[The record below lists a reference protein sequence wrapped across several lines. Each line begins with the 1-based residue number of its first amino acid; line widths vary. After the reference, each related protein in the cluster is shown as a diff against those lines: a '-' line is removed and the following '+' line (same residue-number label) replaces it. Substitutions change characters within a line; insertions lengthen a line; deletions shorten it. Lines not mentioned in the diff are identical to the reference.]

1 MKKGAKSKTA
11 MKGKKATGSNKPK
24 PNGKKADQGGKG
36 QTKKGT
42 LKPAKVFIY
51 ALALAALGG
60 GSYLVYE
67 KIKSGRANND
77 NESDSDSSFNSNSN
91 SNSGSNSNPNS
102 STVNVSTPSASV
114 SSSPGLISSYKK
126 LTSGNENFP
135 LKKGS
140 KGAKVKQ
147 LQQALAKTVSSLT
160 VDGNFG
166 TQTVKALRT
175 AGYAQVVD
183 EPLFNRITGTN
194 SEAIKI
200 VFNPS
205 SLAVNLYKAAQ
216 NKNAEQVLSLLQ
228 QLNSVSDYSSVNDY
242 YKRQSFISKTIV
254 TDLLEYAFSNDA
266 VVKEKIKNEF
276 TRMGLKVSA
285 TGTWSLQGIRL
296 FKDLITIR
304 ETVVIDTRNNRIP
317 VKRNTILGDE
327 VQVANGMT
335 WFRSIDH
342 TLLQVPTQDVRF
354 T

>member
-11 MKGKKATGSNKPK
+11 MKGMKGIIESNKPK
-24 PNGKKADQGGKG
+24 PNGKRADQGGKR
-36 QTKKGT
+36 QIKKGT
-42 LKPAKVFIY
+42 VKPAKVFIY

-77 NESDSDSSFNSNSN
+77 NESDSDSNF
-91 SNSGSNSNPNS
+91 NSNPNS

-126 LTSGNENFP
+126 LTSGNDNFP

-166 TQTVKALRT
+166 AQTVKALRT

-183 EPLFNRITGTN
+183 EALFNRITGTN

-205 SLAVNLYKAAQ
+205 SLAFNLYKAAQ
-216 NKNAEQVLSLLQ
+216 SKNAEQVLSLLQ
-228 QLNSVSDYSSVNDY
+228 QFNSVADYSSVNEH

-254 TDLLEYAFSNDA
+254 TDLLEYAFSDDA

-304 ETVVIDTRNNRIP
+304 ETVVIDTKNNRIP

>member
-1 MKKGAKSKTA
+1 MKKVAKSKTA
-11 MKGKKATGSNKPK
+11 MKGMKGIIESNKPK
-24 PNGKKADQGGKG
+24 PNGKKADQGGKR
-36 QTKKGT
+36 QIKKGT
-42 LKPAKVFIY
+42 VKPSKVFIY

-67 KIKSGRANND
+67 KIKSGRAHND
-77 NESDSDSSFNSNSN
+77 NESDSDSNFNSN
-91 SNSGSNSNPNS
+91 SNSGSNFNPNS

-140 KGAKVKQ
+140 KGPKVKQ
-147 LQQALAKTVSSLT
+147 LQQALAKTVPSLT
-160 VDGNFG
+160 ADGNFG

-183 EPLFNRITGTN
+183 EALFNRITGSG

-216 NKNAEQVLSLLQ
+216 GKNAEQVLSLLQ
-228 QLNSVSDYSSVNDY
+228 QINSVSDYSSVNDY

-254 TDLLEYAFSNDA
+254 TDLLEYAFSDDA

-276 TRMGLKVSA
+276 IRMGLKVSA